1 MILGSQ
7 REGLC
12 TVALHWQVVMTS
24 FEKELLG
31 SHGFSLIPH
40 DGLYAIIFANLQLLQ
55 PTKSVV
61 AYARK
66 QIRSAIFEWQAKEKG
81 VVLVC

>member
-7 REGLC
+7 REGHC

-31 SHGFSLIPH
+31 SHGFSLIPPY
-40 DGLYAIIFANLQLLQ
+40 GLSLVIFANLQLLI
-55 PTKSVV
+55 PIKSVV

-66 QIRSAIFEWQAKEKG
+66 
-81 VVLVC
+81 

>member
-1 MILGSQ
+1 
-7 REGLC
+7 
-12 TVALHWQVVMTS
+12 MTS

-31 SHGFSLIPH
+31 SHGFSLIPPN
-40 DGLYAIIFANLQLLQ
+40 GLHAIISANLRLLQ

-66 QIRSAIFEWQAKEKG
+66 QIWSAIFEWQAKEKG
-81 VVLVC
+81 VVLVCW